1 MLSKLYN
8 ILPITLQHVAISLYG
23 YYWKH
28 RRFGGNFSKE
38 LAAFKSREHY
48 TAHEWDVATNAR
60 LQQILSH
67 AVNHVPFYKEHYS
80 TINTAKVTTHNIHES
95 LPLLTKQHLRE
106 FGKTKLLADKREK
119 GGSFYASS
127 GSTGTPV
134 NILYS
139 YAMHQ
144 RYSAAFESRIR
155 YWAGL
160 SNESKRGMIGGRRVL
175 PDADNRGPFYRYN
188 YAEKQVYFSAYHIA
202 PQNIQ
207 CYLQAMRHYELD
219 YMTGYAVSNYL
230 LAKMIKETGMKAPPM
245 KAVITSSEQLTYE
258 MRTLL
263 EEVYQCKVFDSYSGV
278 ECCGLITECEHGSL
292 HMSPDVGLIE
302 VIKDNG
308 EVAKPGETGRAICTG
323 FLNFDQ
329 PLVRYDIGDYITLA
343 QNQSCKCGR
352 NMPVVAAI
360 VGRSE
365 DVITGPDGRQMVRF
379 HGIFIDLPNVLEGQ
393 IIQENQTDYQINIST
408 VNGIS
413 AQEKQTII
421 ERMQSQLGE
430 VNIFIHTMP
439 FIPRG
444 SNGKFKA
451 VISKLPQE

>member
-8 ILPITLQHVAISLYG
+8 ILPISLQHIAISLYG

-28 RRFGGNFSKE
+28 RRFGGIFSKE
-38 LAAFKSREHY
+38 LAAYKSREHY
-48 TAHEWDVATNAR
+48 TVHEWYKETNAR
-60 LQQILSH
+60 LQQILNH
-67 AVNHVPFYKEHYS
+67 AVNHVPFYQEHYRS
-80 TINTAKVTTHNIHES
+80 IHTDKVTSQNIHEL

-106 FGKTKLLADKREK
+106 FGKTTLLADKREK

-155 YWAGL
+155 HWAGL

-202 PQNIQ
+202 PQHIQ
-207 CYLQAMRHYELD
+207 SYVQAMRHYRLD

-230 LAKMIKETGMKAPPM
+230 LAKMIKETGMKAPAM
-245 KAVITSSEQLTYE
+245 KAVITSSEQLTEE
-258 MRTLL
+258 MRALL

-292 HMSPDVGLIE
+292 HISPDLGLIE

-308 EVAKPGETGRAICTG
+308 EAAKPGETGRAICTG

-329 PLVRYDIGDYITLA
+329 PLIRYDIGDYITLA

-365 DVITGPDGRQMVRF
+365 DIITGPDGRKMVRF

-408 VNGIS
+408 VNGIT

-430 VNIFIHTMP
+430 VNVSIHTMHT
-439 FIPRG
+439 IPRG

-451 VISKLPQE
+451 VISKLAQE